1 MKLLYIKMDEARR
14 QQVYQMRLQ
23 LERISNAS
31 IPPQTGGFVP
41 LKTRRDVT
49 PEMVEDYLENK
60 GSVELIKPDIDL
72 TLKEERLPFPDVD
85 VGKGEV
91 LSSLIEQDFEKIEEI
106 NDILKGLDEKNK
118 ILDDEYNKEMAS
130 MRVQRIEKFGGVDDV
145 EIRKIKD
152 KYAEDKETLKK
163 ERTKNKK
170 NKTKFENRAK
180 SAQIERA
187 DLDKKIEENQ
197 NTQNYIRS
205 YNRGTLDRYTDEI
218 KLMNKGI
225 LIDRMV
231 GESDDEFKTRLEQL
245 QVQDKST
252 EIQVK
257 LNNIKR
263 FKKKMLELYPSM
275 PLYIVEK
282 LLKKYQNDR
291 NEDYDI
297 IKRFPEVRRKF
308 IRIYGSEPRIKE
320 NKIYDEMVKFLDKV
334 FVEDDPV
341 TKDDLQ
347 VALDEVSADIPVSN
361 SISVDVSKLDYSKVY
376 EDIDDIIQS
385 KETEKTKY
393 KLLMDLL
400 KRLLKYSEED
410 IQKEVP
416 LPTIKL
422 NQRRT
427 KEGKNR
433 KGTFYKATDTKYY
446 TIPEKKL
453 DADDLMNLIIGIKE
467 QSIMRGRGM
476 IETNYDVKNEDLP
489 KYSVF
494 GSVLIS
500 PTELYHNN
508 KLVIRNKLKNNI
520 IGLRDRKVSD
530 EFRDNILSIIKN
542 EPILHSLNEN
552 EQVIYD
558 TLITKANLHRKLP
571 QTKNKTIEELKR
583 RVVILEGAINAG
595 NDNVNEELKETLKH
609 LVNLKVL
616 GENEMM
622 RFYKQTT
629 NKKF

>member
-1 MKLLYIKMDEARR
+1 MNLIYMDEARR

-31 IPPQTGGFVP
+31 LPPQTGGFVP
-41 LKTRRDVT
+41 LKTQRDVT
-49 PEMVEDYLENK
+49 PEMVEDYLETK
-60 GSVELIKPDIDL
+60 GSIELIKPDIDL
-72 TLKEERLPFPDVD
+72 TLKEERLPHPDVD
-85 VGKGEV
+85 VGKGAV

-130 MRVQRIEKFGGVDDV
+130 MRVQRLEKFGGGDDV

-152 KYAEDKETLKK
+152 KYNEDKETLKK
-163 ERTKNKK
+163 ERTKNKN
-170 NKTKFENRAK
+170 NKTKFENRVK

-231 GESDDEFKTRLEQL
+231 GESDDEFKARLEQL

-263 FKKKMLELYPSM
+263 FKAKMNELYPSM

-282 LLKKYQNDR
+282 LLKKYQNETND
-291 NEDYDI
+291 DYTI

-308 IRIYGSEPRIKE
+308 IRIYGTSPRIKE
-320 NKIYDEMVKFLDKV
+320 SKLYDEMVGFLDKV
-334 FVEDDPV
+334 FVEGDV
-341 TKDDLQ
+341 LTREDLQ
-347 VALDEVSADIPVSN
+347 GALEEVGAEIPISN
-361 SISVDVSKLDYSKVY
+361 SLSVDVSKLDYSKVY

-385 KETEKTKY
+385 NETEKTKY

-433 KGTFYKATDTKYY
+433 KGKFYKATDTKYY
-446 TIPEKKL
+446 TISEKKL

-467 QSIMRGRGM
+467 QSIMRGRGF
-476 IETNYDVKNEDLP
+476 IETAYDVKNEDLP

-500 PTELYHNN
+500 PSELYHNN

-520 IGLRDRKVSD
+520 IGLRDRKVSN
-530 EFRDNILSIIKN
+530 EFRDNILAILTN
-542 EPILHSLNEN
+542 EPMMHELTDE
-552 EQVIYD
+552 ERVIYD
-558 TLITKANLHRKLP
+558 TLITKAKLHRKLP

-583 RVVILEGAINAG
+583 RVVILEGAIHAG
-595 NDNVNEELKETLKH
+595 NDNVNDELKETLKH
-609 LVNLKVL
+609 LVNLNVL
-616 GENEMM
+616 GENEAM

-629 NKKF
+629 KF

>member
-1 MKLLYIKMDEARR
+1 MEEARR
-14 QQVYQMRLQ
+14 QQIYQMRLQ

-31 IPPQTGGFVP
+31 VPAQMGGFVP
-41 LKTRRDVT
+41 LKIQRDIT
-49 PEMVEDYLENK
+49 PEMVEDYLETK
-60 GSVELIKPDIDL
+60 GSVELIRPDIDL
-72 TLKEERLPFPDVD
+72 TFKEERIPFPDLD
-85 VGKGEV
+85 LERGS
-91 LSSLIEQDFEKIEEI
+91 LLTSLIESDIIEIEKINE
-106 NDILKGLDEKNK
+106 NLKDLDEKDK
-118 ILDDEYNKEMAS
+118 IIDDLYNKEMAS
-130 MRVQRIEKFGGVDDV
+130 VSEEDD
-145 EIRKIKD
+145 IRKIKD
-152 KYAEDKETLKK
+152 KYKEDKETIKK
-163 ERTKNKK
+163 EQIKNKK
-170 NKTKFENRAK
+170 NKTRFENRLK
-180 SAQIERA
+180 SSQLELKTLENKA
-187 DLDKKIEENQ
+187 EEND
-197 NTQNYIRS
+197 NTRKQIRS
-205 YNRGTLDRYTDEI
+205 YNKGILDRYADEI
-218 KLMNKGI
+218 KIMNKGMV
-225 LIDRMV
+225 IDRMI
-231 GESDDEFKTRLEQL
+231 GESDDEFKTRLQQL

-263 FKKKMLELYPSM
+263 FKNKMLELYPSM

-291 NEDYDI
+291 NEDYEI
-297 IKRFPEVRRKF
+297 IKRFPEVKRKF
-308 IRIYGSEPRIKE
+308 INIYGSEPRIKE
-320 NKIYDEMVKFLDKV
+320 NKIYDEMVKFLDNV
-334 FVEDDPV
+334 FVEEQ
-341 TKDDLQ
+341 TITQEDLQ
-347 VALDEVSADIPVSN
+347 GALEEVSADIPISN
-361 SISVDVSKLDYSKVY
+361 SISVDVSKIDTDKVY
-376 EDIDDIIQS
+376 EDIDDIVES

-410 IQKEVP
+410 IQNEKP

-422 NQRRT
+422 NGRRT

-433 KGTFYKATDTKYY
+433 KGKFYKADDEKFYK
-446 TIPEKKL
+446 IAEKKL
-453 DADDLMNLIIGIKE
+453 DRDDLINLIIGIKE
-467 QSIMRGRGM
+467 QSIIRGKG
-476 IETNYDVKNEDLP
+476 IVETNTIYDVKDIELP

-500 PTELYHNN
+500 PSELYNNN

-542 EPILHSLNEN
+542 EPILHLLNEN

-616 GENEMM
+616 GENEAM

-629 NKKF
+629 KKY